1 MLYNVNVNINNE
13 RFSLT
18 HSFIVVLVALPPGF
32 IIIII
37 IIKIIQMSAE
47 RTL

>member
-37 IIKIIQMSAE
+37 IKIIQMSAE